1 MRIKPALRAQN
12 LKSSAVFDLLQKAKE
27 LSKQGRDIVSLSV
40 GEPVW
45 GTFERVRKAGIRAI
59 EEGWTKYTPSAGI
72 PALRE
77 AVARRMSRRFP
88 FPVRAEEIA
97 AAAGCKQAL
106 FAIFQCFFE
115 RGDEV
120 ILPVPYWVSYKEL
133 IELSGARPRLV
144 PCEESAGFKLTPE
157 GLRAGLRASSP
168 EEARPEGP
176 QPVAGLRGG
185 AKGLLLNTPNNPTG
199 AVYTKEELAA
209 LGAVLKERPDL
220 LVITDDI
227 YDRLVFE
234 GESAPHLLEVCPDLK
249 DRTLCVNGASK
260 AFLMTGWRIAWL
272 TAPAAHIK
280 VFTAFQS
287 QSVSCVNSIA
297 QKALA
302 DELLNCD
309 EEIRALVQ
317 KLKPLRQKLL
327 AALDRLPGVKP
338 FPPAGAFYLWAGVKD
353 VIGRSY
359 KGKKILSSADL
370 MERLLSEADLICV
383 SGENFGLPGYLR
395 FSYAVEPEV
404 LEKAVSRL
412 SAFFSHIK

>member
-1 MRIKPALRAQN
+1 MGLMRIKPARRAQN

-27 LSKQGRDIVSLSV
+27 LSLRGRDIVSLSV

-45 GTFERVRKAGIRAI
+45 GTYGRVRKAGIRAI

-77 AVARRMSRRFP
+77 ALARRMSRRFP
-88 FPVRAEEIA
+88 FPVRAEETA

-115 RGDEV
+115 PGDEV
-120 ILPVPYWVSYKEL
+120 VLPVPYWVSYKEL
-133 IELSGARPRLV
+133 IELSGARVRLAV
-144 PCEESAGFKLTPE
+144 CEESAGFKLTPE
-157 GLRAGLRASSP
+157 SLRASL
-168 EEARPEGP
+168 E
-176 QPVAGLRGG
+176 GG
-185 AKGLLLNTPNNPTG
+185 AKGFLLNTPNNPTG
-199 AVYTKEELAA
+199 AVYTKEELAS
-209 LGAVLKERPDL
+209 LGAVLRERPDIL
-220 LVITDDI
+220 IVTDDI

-234 GESAPHLLEVCPDLK
+234 GESAPHLLEACPDLK

-260 AFLMTGWRIAWL
+260 AFLMTGWRVAWL
-272 TAPAAHIK
+272 TGPLDFIK

-287 QSVSCVNSIA
+287 QSISCVNSIA
-297 QKALA
+297 QKTLA
-302 DELLNCD
+302 DELLACD
-309 EEIRALVQ
+309 EEIAALVQ

-327 AALDRLPGVKP
+327 NALHRLPGVRP
-338 FPPAGAFYLWAGVKD
+338 FPPDGAFYLWAGVQD

-370 MERLLSEADLICV
+370 MERLLNEADLICV

-395 FSYAVEPEV
+395 FSYAVEPET

-412 SAFFSHIK
+412 SAFFSLIK